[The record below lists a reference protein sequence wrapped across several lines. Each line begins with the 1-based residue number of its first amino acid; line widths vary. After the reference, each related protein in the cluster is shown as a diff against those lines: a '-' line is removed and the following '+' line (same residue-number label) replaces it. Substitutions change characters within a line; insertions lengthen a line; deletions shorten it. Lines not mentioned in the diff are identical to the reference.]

1 MLSDK
6 QIEAEEHRQRSRGI
20 PTQKKPIRETLDI
33 KLEQLTQSM
42 DWTIANEVTP
52 FMLPTAYNAPNQ
64 ENIREEDDKLKIHIP
79 PKGGNV
85 AACTQLQLEEVVQG
99 WMRYIQRVI
108 KANKTAEYADDSPM
122 TEYAMWQKA
131 EAEYKSIYEQ
141 LKTPF
146 VRSILGERRV
156 INNIKNNEIQKC

>member
-1 MLSDK
+1 MTDK
-6 QIEAEEHRQRSRGI
+6 QIEAEEFRQRSRGI
-20 PTQKKPIRETLDI
+20 PVKKKPIRETLDL
-33 KLEQLTQSM
+33 KLEALTRSM
-42 DWTIANEVTP
+42 DWTIANEETP

-64 ENIREEDDKLKIHIP
+64 ENVREEDDKLKIHIP

-85 AACTQLQLEEVVQG
+85 AVCTQVQLEDVVKG

-108 KANKTAEYADDSPM
+108 KTNKTTEYADDSPM
-122 TEYAMWQKA
+122 TEYAMWQKN

-146 VRSILGERRV
+146 VRSILGKQMFV
-156 INNIKNNEIQKC
+156 F